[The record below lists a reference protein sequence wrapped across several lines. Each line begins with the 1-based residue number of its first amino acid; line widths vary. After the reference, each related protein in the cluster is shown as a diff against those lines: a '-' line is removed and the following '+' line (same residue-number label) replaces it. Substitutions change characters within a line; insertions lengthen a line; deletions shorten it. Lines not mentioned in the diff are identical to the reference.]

1 MGVAIA
7 MGAMAAGSALFGS
20 MQQGQQQV
28 ANNAIQRLQHEE
40 QEFERK
46 MQNQIKNRQIAQA
59 NAAKWMANRNIAAS
73 ANQARA
79 EKEFWLG
86 YNFDN
91 ATGQFSRQYNQVN
104 TKLQSV
110 MQTKNINPNSG
121 TARSLM
127 NGALEQAKKG
137 LISQRT
143 QHGNALLSARREQE
157 GTLAKRDFG
166 YASQVKFM
174 PSTLHQI
181 SDSSI
186 MSQAL
191 TTGLVSGAVAGVGA
205 GLSTQVALAGA
216 GYDSMGGTWTGEGPP
231 PPGGVPQSQFGFL
244 FG

>member
-7 MGAMAAGSALFGS
+7 MGAMAAGSAIFGS
-20 MQQGQQQV
+20 MQQGQQQM
-28 ANNAIQRLQHEE
+28 ANNAMQRLQHEE
-40 QEFERK
+40 RQFEQK

-59 NAAKWMANRNIAAS
+59 NAAKWMANRNIAKA

-91 ATGQFSRQYNQVN
+91 ATGQFSRQYSQVN
-104 TKLQSV
+104 AQLQSV
-110 MQTKNINPNSG
+110 MQTKNLNPNSG

-127 NGALEQAKKG
+127 NGALNQAKKG

-143 QHGNALLSARREQE
+143 KHGNAMLSVQREQE

-174 PSTLHQI
+174 PSTLYQQ

-205 GLSTQVALAGA
+205 GVSTQVGLAGA
-216 GYDSMGGTWTGEGPP
+216 GYKGGG
-231 PPGGVPQSQFGFL
+231 QFGFL

>member
-7 MGAMAAGSALFGS
+7 MGAMAGGSALFSSLMG
-20 MQQGQQQV
+20 GQQQV

-40 QEFERK
+40 REFERK

-59 NAAKWMANRNIAAS
+59 NAAKWMANRNIAKS

-143 QHGNALLSARREQE
+143 KHGNALLSAQREQE
-157 GTLAKRDFG
+157 GMLAKRDFG

-174 PSTLHQI
+174 PSTLYQQ

-191 TTGLVSGAVAGVGA
+191 TTGLVSGAATGVGA
-205 GLSTQVALAGA
+205 GVSTQVALQGA
-216 GYDSMGGTWTGEGPP
+216 GYE
-231 PPGGVPQSQFGFL
+231 PGKGQFSWL